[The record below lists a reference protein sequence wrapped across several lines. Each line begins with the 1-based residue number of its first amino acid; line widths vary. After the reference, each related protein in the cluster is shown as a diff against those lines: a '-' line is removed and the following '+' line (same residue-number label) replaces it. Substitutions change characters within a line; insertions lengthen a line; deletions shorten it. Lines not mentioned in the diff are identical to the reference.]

1 MRERFKEAVRD
12 CDAGMEV
19 LLGEAGSSSRGAA
32 EVRGGRGAGAY
43 LEVLSGREG
52 AGGLAEREKAA
63 CSLARLLARRG
74 AARMHLKEYKSAH
87 EDCQAAAGLYGE
99 VGQMKQAQAL
109 EADLVKLAA
118 FLPNE

>member
-1 MRERFKEAVRD
+1 MTRSARRVRAFRAAKVPNIAMNAESRFRKNAVWR
-12 CDAGMEV
+12 CPAC
-19 LLGEAGSSSRGAA
+19 
-32 EVRGGRGAGAY
+32 
-43 LEVLSGREG
+43 
-52 AGGLAEREKAA
+52 GLAEREKAA

>member
-1 MRERFKEAVRD
+1 MGKQENKK
-12 CDAGMEV
+12 M
-19 LLGEAGSSSRGAA
+19 LTTTQN
-32 EVRGGRGAGAY
+32 
-43 LEVLSGREG
+43 
-52 AGGLAEREKAA
+52 
-63 CSLARLLARRG
+63 
-74 AARMHLKEYKSAH
+74 EYKSAN

>member
-1 MRERFKEAVRD
+1 
-12 CDAGMEV
+12 
-19 LLGEAGSSSRGAA
+19 
-32 EVRGGRGAGAY
+32 
-43 LEVLSGREG
+43 
-52 AGGLAEREKAA
+52 
-63 CSLARLLARRG
+63 
-74 AARMHLKEYKSAH
+74 MHLKEYESAH